1 MHKRTSVSHLS
12 PLELEVWYN
21 MSERWWLTVVR
32 DVVSRSVKMHLY
44 FLLCTSAPTER
55 IRARAKA
62 FLSASWVIIVQQ
74 FSRREGQHDVTRGR
88 KRGAALRV
96 PRAHKSVYYNNVVS
110 GHSRSLLREM
120 GTQERAL
127 SFNREDSRGET
138 PLSFSKTIKALKGFK
153 ALTHKLFQ
161 KIGCKSKIVVK
172 IQSNIACKIHREGK
186 P

>member
-1 MHKRTSVSHLS
+1 
-12 PLELEVWYN
+12 
-21 MSERWWLTVVR
+21 
-32 DVVSRSVKMHLY
+32 MHLY

-88 KRGAALRV
+88 KRGAALRA

-127 SFNREDSRGET
+127 SFNREDSRGEDSF
-138 PLSFSKTIKALKGFK
+138 LFSKTMKTLKGFK
-153 ALTHKLFQ
+153 GLTHKLFQ
-161 KIGCKSKIVVK
+161 KICCKSKIVDK
-172 IQSNIACKIHREGK
+172 IQSTLHVNSTEKANHECIADKYKYKFHICFIIRAQQYRTFRELS
-186 P
+186 PR

>member
-1 MHKRTSVSHLS
+1 
-12 PLELEVWYN
+12 
-21 MSERWWLTVVR
+21 
-32 DVVSRSVKMHLY
+32 MHLY
-44 FLLCTSAPTER
+44 FLLCTSALTER

-74 FSRREGQHDVTRGR
+74 FSRREGQHDVTHGR

-127 SFNREDSRGET
+127 SFNREDSRGED
-138 PLSFSKTIKALKGFK
+138 SFLFSQNYENLERLQRLNRQAVSKDRLQNQDCAQNTKQ
-153 ALTHKLFQ
+153 H
-161 KIGCKSKIVVK
+161 CM
-172 IQSNIACKIHREGK
+172 
-186 P
+186 

>member
-1 MHKRTSVSHLS
+1 
-12 PLELEVWYN
+12 
-21 MSERWWLTVVR
+21 
-32 DVVSRSVKMHLY
+32 MHLY
-44 FLLCTSAPTER
+44 FLLCTSALTER

-74 FSRREGQHDVTRGR
+74 FSRREGQHDVTHGR

-127 SFNREDSRGET
+127 SFNRENSRGED
-138 PLSFSKTIKALKGFK
+138 SFLFFQNYENLERLQRLNPQAVSKDRLQNQDCAQNTKQ
-153 ALTHKLFQ
+153 H
-161 KIGCKSKIVVK
+161 CM
-172 IQSNIACKIHREGK
+172 
-186 P
+186 